1 MPDDDEHCVIYAM
14 FPQQLEALWNK
25 KNEPVANKC
34 SVNNVKPTATNSS
47 LAIGETKHYNISVN
61 GKNIAVSVETVH

>member
-25 KNEPVANKC
+25 KNAADPCKRSADNPAPSKSE
-34 SVNNVKPTATNSS
+34 KPSAS
-47 LAIGETKHYNISVN
+47 GEVKHYNISIN
-61 GKNIAVSVETVH
+61 GENIAATVEVVR